1 MSNLDLNGLPTD
13 LQLTLS
19 KKETDSERWV
29 RLVKDLTVFL
39 LAICIL
45 LLALV
50 WSGWILFHPAASD
63 DSKHTAQTILI
74 AIVSGLVGYLVRK

>member
-29 RLVKDLTVFL
+29 RLIKDLTVFV

-50 WSGWILFHPAASD
+50 WSAWILFQPTATA
-63 DSKHTAQTILI
+63 DSKHTAQTIMI

>member
-1 MSNLDLNGLPTD
+1 MSNLDLKELPAD

-29 RLVKDLTVFL
+29 RLVKDLIVFV
-39 LAICIL
+39 LAICVL
-45 LLALV
+45 VLALV
-50 WSGWILFHPAASD
+50 WSAWTLFERSASAD
-63 DSKHTAQTILI
+63 NKHTAQTVII